1 MAEHS
6 DAYIIGRLIHQ
17 TRLLIATDDTIP
29 IETKLQA
36 QPVLKEFEAALAVDE
51 DEQDHKER
59 TGQKET
65 HCHFDQREKSIFA
78 FSAVKL
84 ADGTSHFCSY
94 RCIGLANYQKPR
106 LS

>member
-36 QPVLKEFEAALAVDE
+36 QPVLKEFEAALAADE
-51 DEQDHKER
+51 DEQDHKEIR
-59 TGQKET
+59 S
-65 HCHFDQREKSIFA
+65 HYYFLCDQL
-78 FSAVKL
+78 SAYPDL
-84 ADGTSHFCSY
+84 EA
-94 RCIGLANYQKPR
+94 L
-106 LS
+106 LSAMRNFIPYL